1 MRIPKFLSS
10 RNFYSAIPLMISFIL
25 MYQVDSRSL
34 YLIPLLIAALWWY
47 FFGVLYFV
55 GASFFLLYHRV
66 GGLIGISA
74 VALVFLGVV
83 TSRLDRERAPP
94 SDYAAVTAAIL
105 LSIPTYY
112 LLLPLSSILSGFE
125 ATLLA
130 VALFASLYFFIKAVS
145 GD

>member
-1 MRIPKFLSS
+1 MRIPKSISS
-10 RNFYSAIPLMISFIL
+10 RNFYSTIPLMISFIL

-34 YLIPLLIAALWWY
+34 YLVPLLIAALWWY

-55 GASFFLLYHRV
+55 GASFILLYHRV

-112 LLLPLSSILSGFE
+112 LLLPLSSLLSGFE